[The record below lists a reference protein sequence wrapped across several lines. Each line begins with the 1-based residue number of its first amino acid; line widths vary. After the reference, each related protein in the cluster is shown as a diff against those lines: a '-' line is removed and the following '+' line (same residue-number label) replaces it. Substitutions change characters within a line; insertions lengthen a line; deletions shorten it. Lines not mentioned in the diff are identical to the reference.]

1 LTIQLTIIR
10 IEEYGPWTITLG
22 SDREAQL
29 QMLQAKFYYDLQRL
43 FSAKDCLVYPNR
55 FDEYFAITNGL
66 SVSDHLLI
74 ESELST
80 IYKKLKLSMAIGYGG
95 TPYQANLDAYK
106 TRKIGEPDT
115 KKARIFASAT
125 VPFSLSNSVPRVDE
139 FVQIMHIDMNNSAD
153 KFSKL
158 SPYEITSLIVKL
170 YARLSEEFLKKESL
184 TFFLGG
190 DNFMVLSNAA
200 TKHEAEET
208 IKKVTRGTNIKLNCG
223 IGNGRT
229 GRKAAN
235 AATKALDTIR
245 ELRHVGKD
253 LPVYEVE
260 CL

>member
-1 LTIQLTIIR
+1 MTIQLTIIR
-10 IEEYGPWTITLG
+10 IEDYGPWTITLG
-22 SDREAQL
+22 SDREARL
-29 QMLQAKFYYDLQRL
+29 QMLQANFYYDLQRL

-66 SVSDHLLI
+66 SVEDHLVI

-80 IYKKLKLSMAIGYGG
+80 LYKKLKLSMTIGKGG

-106 TRKIGEPDT
+106 TRNMGEPVT
-115 KKARIFASAT
+115 KKARIFATAP
-125 VPFSLSNSVPRVDE
+125 VPSSISNSIPRVDE
-139 FVQIMHIDMNNSAD
+139 FVQIMHIDMNNSAAIV
-153 KFSKL
+153 SKL
-158 SPYEITSLIVKL
+158 SPYEITSLIIKL

-190 DNFMVLSNAA
+190 DNFMVVSNAA
-200 TKHEAEET
+200 AKHDTEET

-223 IGNGRT
+223 IGIGRT

-245 ELRHVGKD
+245 DLRHVGKV

>member
-1 LTIQLTIIR
+1 MTIQLTIIR

-29 QMLQAKFYYDLQRL
+29 QMLQANFYYDLQRL
-43 FSAKDCLVYPNR
+43 FSAKDSLVYPNR

-66 SVSDHLLI
+66 SVAEHLVI

-80 IYKKLKLSMAIGYGG
+80 LYKKLKLSMAIGNGG

-106 TRKIGEPDT
+106 TRKMGEPDT
-115 KKARIFASAT
+115 KKARIFASAA
-125 VPFSLSNSVPRVDE
+125 VPFSIPNSLPRVNE
-139 FVQIMHIDMNNSAD
+139 LVQIMHIDVNNSAEI
-153 KFSKL
+153 FSRM
-158 SPYEITSLIVKL
+158 SPYEITSLIIKL
-170 YARLSEEFLKKESL
+170 YSRLSEEFLKKESL

-190 DNFMVLSNAA
+190 DNFMVVSNAA
-200 TKHEAEET
+200 TKHDAEET

-223 IGNGRT
+223 IGIGRT

-245 ELRHVGKD
+245 DLRHVGKD